1 MPGGE
6 AGRAWPRG
14 RWWMVPPVACRSPA
28 ARSANPATPMVSGIC
43 APCAVARVRRCGV
56 VPGKAVPP
64 YSRCACAIEAQ
75 PGFAEVKIVSWYGRS
90 PVSRRSAAPATV
102 PEPQGPVGAGS
113 RPSRRAGHR
122 PPRGLGPH
130 RRARRPRSARPA
142 TRTSSRGPRRTR
154 WHAAR
159 RPWLAVTTEA
169 VVGRGAR
176 PAAKVIPIPSPR
188 PVTSSGALPVRDALA
203 ASPRTAAESRAPV
216 RRDDA
221 AGCGRNRLQ
230 SLDLRRNG
238 ATRSKARD
246 EGRTF
251 CPSKGLAGYYD
262 IAGARRAAWSYED
275 AYTEVQRISG
285 LVSFE
290 PDVVEVHLGGV
301 RQSLEPG
308 QNVVSHGVDRNLTL
322 DETTAAGLP

>member
-1 MPGGE
+1 MPVAGHLGEPAIGPLAVSGLTAERGGLDRLDQRP
-6 AGRAWPRG
+6 AHRAEVRVVRG
-14 RWWMVPPVACRSPA
+14 GTPPVDH
-28 ARSANPATPMVSGIC
+28 G
-43 APCAVARVRRCGV
+43 
-56 VPGKAVPP
+56 
-64 YSRCACAIEAQ
+64 
-75 PGFAEVKIVSWYGRS
+75 
-90 PVSRRSAAPATV
+90 
-102 PEPQGPVGAGS
+102 
-113 RPSRRAGHR
+113 
-122 PPRGLGPH
+122 
-130 RRARRPRSARPA
+130 
-142 TRTSSRGPRRTR
+142 
-154 WHAAR
+154 
-159 RPWLAVTTEA
+159 LAVTTEA

-230 SLDLRRNG
+230 SLDQRRNG

-308 QNVVSHGVDRNLTL
+308 QNMVSHGVDRNLTL